1 MIKLNSKNIKIVVV
15 TMTAFCTVL
24 YFIFPLLID
33 KAYPLFE
40 DKITF
45 RNSSAWFYFGPA
57 IISSCDKIVIRFG
70 LFNKPIILRPTD
82 PAFSAVLQWIEKRYK
97 FNLNYSTFPPSA
109 EGSIADDSIA
119 LAKGDG
125 AHNLLLFIPLNKL
138 TLCAKNKDIEEEIN
152 QLKSMVASKSK

>member
-1 MIKLNSKNIKIVVV
+1 MMQLNSKNIKILII
-15 TMTAFCTVL
+15 TMTVLCASL
-24 YFIFPLLID
+24 YFIFPLLIE

-70 LFNKPIILRPTD
+70 LFNNPIILRPTD
-82 PAFSAVLQWIEKRYK
+82 PAFSAVLQWIEKRYTD
-97 FNLNYSTFPPSA
+97 NLNDSTFPPSS
-109 EGSIADDSIA
+109 EGSIADNSIA

-125 AHNLLLFIPLNKL
+125 PHNLLLFIPLNKL
-138 TLCAKNKDIEEEIN
+138 TLCANNKNIEEEIN